1 MKSVLISIK
10 PKYCELIAES
20 KKTVEVRK
28 SMPELKT
35 PFKCYIYCTKKF
47 YRKGDGYF
55 QGKSC
60 GKVIGEFICD
70 EICCRTVG
78 NFIIKEDGDKAL
90 SGSCVSQKELY
101 EYLGWVKGIP
111 RYEQKRL
118 CFYAWHISEL
128 KIYDKPKDLSEFY
141 RFCLEFQKDEPIC
154 EGCDY
159 EHTEYSGLDCP
170 PYFECKCDGLK
181 PIQQPPQS
189 WCYVE
194 ELKE

>member
-28 SMPELKT
+28 NRPKIKT
-35 PFKCYIYCTKKF
+35 PFKCYIYETK
-47 YRKGDGYF
+47 
-55 QGKSC
+55 GKSAIPTFIDEEGHELYDC
-60 GKVIGEFICD
+60 GGRVIGEFVCD
-70 EICCRTVG
+70 EISSL
-78 NFIIKEDGDKAL
+78 KADNL
-90 SGSCVSQKELY
+90 VQTYFNNKQQTCLTDFELM
-101 EYLGWVKGIP
+101 
-111 RYEQKRL
+111 RYANGQEL
-118 CFYAWHISEL
+118 FFWNISNL
-128 KIYDKPKDLSEFY
+128 KIYDTPKDLSEFY

-194 ELKE
+194 EL